1 MRSYLISDNRDTLV
15 GMRLAGIQ
23 GIIVHERE
31 EILREFYTAVEDKG
45 IGIVIVTE
53 IIADAIRDEIMEQKL
68 KYNKQLIIEI
78 PDRHGTIKGKDAIT
92 NYIRESIG
100 IQV

>member
-1 MRSYLISDNRDTLV
+1 MKSYLISDNRDTLV

-23 GIIVHERE
+23 GVIVHERE
-31 EILREFYTAVEDKG
+31 EILREFNMAVEDTS

-53 IIADAIRDEIMEQKL
+53 IIADTIRNEIMEQKL
-68 KYNKQLIIEI
+68 KFNKQLIIEI
-78 PDRHGTIKGKDAIT
+78 PDRHGTTKGKDAIT